1 MTLLQTP
8 IGGGIVPV
16 AVLIQI
22 LTPILIAIP
31 VVPVVVLIMISI
43 ISIIVV
49 VSTIGSLILRV
60 EPIATGQSC
69 VIILET
75 YLTLNRTP
83 TTTASST
90 VVETTSSAF
99 IMATRTLRI

>member
-1 MTLLQTP
+1 MFLILTLLQTP

-16 AVLIQI
+16 VVLILI
-22 LTPILIAIP
+22 LTPILIATP

-49 VSTIGSLILRV
+49 VITICNLILRI
-60 EPIATGQSC
+60 EPVVIGQSC

-75 YLTLNRTP
+75 HLTLN
-83 TTTASST
+83 
-90 VVETTSSAF
+90 
-99 IMATRTLRI
+99 